1 MTFTENSEFA
11 MQNEKRNTNTGR
23 MLKDVLVQAQAEGRT
38 TFGIYECA
46 QLLNTAPDD
55 VTLCILPVGDNGD
68 VTVHIHHTLMEAYC
82 LENDIKLLKVD
93 SLEKLEGVFPVNEN
107 SNTDAVD
114 CSCILV
120 KAPEKTDHVYNDLM
134 DVVDGP
140 VVEMPA

>member
-1 MTFTENSEFA
+1 MAYLWKAKSF
-11 MQNEKRNTNTGR
+11 
-23 MLKDVLVQAQAEGRT
+23 
-38 TFGIYECA
+38 
-46 QLLNTAPDD
+46 LLSWP
-55 VTLCILPVGDNGD
+55 LFCQ
-68 VTVHIHHTLMEAYC
+68 
-82 LENDIKLLKVD
+82 VD

-140 VVEMPA
+140 VVEMPAWFVLTWSLLFYQVSTRNWTLLLVL

>member
-1 MTFTENSEFA
+1 MAYLWKAKSF
-11 MQNEKRNTNTGR
+11 
-23 MLKDVLVQAQAEGRT
+23 
-38 TFGIYECA
+38 
-46 QLLNTAPDD
+46 LLSWP
-55 VTLCILPVGDNGD
+55 LFCQI
-68 VTVHIHHTLMEAYC
+68 
-82 LENDIKLLKVD
+82 D

-140 VVEMPA
+140 VVEMPAWCVDVKPFILPGEYTESNCFTGIIDTLCRDMQQGILRN